1 MVLISTVGQ
10 VYIICPLNVKKSKFV
25 ENYRKTLIILHFFL
39 LQFWKFHSLNGN
51 RNKMS
56 SSNVMFIRFVSD
68 ERETK
73 AGFIIPFNAGNL
85 I

>member
-10 VYIICPLNVKKSKFV
+10 VYIICPLNVKKSKL
-25 ENYRKTLIILHFFL
+25 NYRKTLIILHFFL
-39 LQFWKFHSLNGN
+39 LQFCMFQSSNGN
-51 RNKMS
+51 GNKMA

-73 AGFIIPFNAGNL
+73 AGLIIPFNAGNL

>member
-10 VYIICPLNVKKSKFV
+10 VYIICPLNVKKS
-25 ENYRKTLIILHFFL
+25 NYRKTLIILHFFL

>member
-1 MVLISTVGQ
+1 
-10 VYIICPLNVKKSKFV
+10 
-25 ENYRKTLIILHFFL
+25 
-39 LQFWKFHSLNGN
+39 
-51 RNKMS
+51 MS